1 MDPATVA
8 QVSLATQEW
17 NLHRRFKAQLG
28 HDFVSKKE
36 RSREEGEGRGGEGER
51 RRKGRGIYLGSS
63 NTKAKGTRAPA
74 ALHSPLRF
82 LAHTHFFLNSR
93 AVFACSR
100 SGPQKRRTLS
110 PDKHFPLMR
119 KVGVLHLVIDVILRS
134 FATAV
139 TVIIPIFEIK
149 KY

>member
-1 MDPATVA
+1 MS
-8 QVSLATQEW
+8 Q
-17 NLHRRFKAQLG
+17 K
-28 HDFVSKKE
+28 KKE
-36 RSREEGEGRGGEGER
+36 VERRVRGGEGER

-100 SGPQKRRTLS
+100 SGPQKCRTLS

-119 KVGVLHLVIDVILRS
+119 KVGILHLAIDVILRS
-134 FATAV
+134 FATTV